1 MASMVAAAPIA
12 SKDSPAA
19 KMQQLF
25 EPSDQLPDIDLR
37 PDSAACLPRVKSAPP
52 ARSLSQSSQPSG
64 TSKLLLPL
72 TPQQAI
78 DKFRRSMTA
87 FELEEILQFP
97 QVYFVGP
104 LAKKIAAREDAGP
117 NSGFD
122 DDKGR
127 YKLVKND
134 HIGYRYE
141 VLKGLG
147 RGSFGEVVRAY
158 DHKTQQHYALKIIRN
173 ERRFHKQGQIEIK
186 ILEHLRKEDRRN
198 THNVVHFKEWFVFR
212 NHICITFEL
221 LHSDLYSALKNDG
234 FRGFAMAQVQHF
246 AFNLLVCLRVLH
258 KSHLIHCDLKPEN
271 ILLCR
276 KDSTDIKVIDFGSAC
291 FDTQRVHTY
300 IQSRFYRSPEVIL
313 GANYGV
319 PIDMW
324 SLGCI
329 LVELATGQPLF
340 PGHDEKEQLLL
351 QMEVLGLPPPSMME
365 KSKRFSIFF
374 DSAGQPR
381 LLQDNK
387 GRRRLPDTRS
397 LAKVLGR
404 SEPTF
409 EDFVLRCLR
418 WDPDERMTPKDALRH
433 PFVGDLVAAAKMRRT
448 ASEGA
453 QAGGAGAGV
462 PEDELADA
470 MDSMSMT
477 VGSKHGDGPSAAAAS
492 ASHSSHAQPSGL
504 AAAVAAANVGMGV
517 GLGHGASY
525 GAPPP
530 YGSGYSVYGSGSS
543 TSIPSALAPLPP
555 RALPPMHPPAT
566 APSARLV
573 SVQAAPGSVT
583 SRDRA
588 DAPSASSGG
597 SVTIPAAL
605 MPRRPSLSSR
615 LTTDQQA
622 HAERIRQ
629 ATGPAPALA
638 RRPSLSREKSAS

>member
-1 MASMVAAAPIA
+1 MLAAPPA
-12 SKDSPAA
+12 PVGPKDSPTS
-19 KMQQLF
+19 KMQQMF
-25 EPSDQLPDIDLR
+25 ESSDAPLPDIAYR

-52 ARSLSQSSQPSG
+52 RSLSQSSQPVGAAKS
-64 TSKLLLPL
+64 LLPL

-78 DKFRRSMTA
+78 EKFRRSLSS
-87 FELEEILQFP
+87 FELEEILQYP

-117 NSGFD
+117 NAGFD

-147 RGSFGEVVRAY
+147 RGSFGEVVRAF

-186 ILEHLRKEDRRN
+186 ILEHLRKEDKRN
-198 THNVVHFKEWFVFR
+198 THNVVHLKEWFLFR

-221 LHSDLYSALKNDG
+221 LHADLYSALKNDG
-234 FRGFAMAQVQHF
+234 FRGFAMAQVQNF

-258 KSHLIHCDLKPEN
+258 KSHIIHCDLKPEN

-313 GANYGV
+313 GGNYGM

-351 QMEVLGLPPPSMME
+351 QMEVLGLPSASLLE

-381 LLQDNK
+381 VSQDNK
-387 GRRRLPDTRS
+387 GRRRLPETRP

-404 SEPTF
+404 SEPVF
-409 EDFVLRCLR
+409 EDFVMRCLR
-418 WDPDERMTPKDALRH
+418 WDPDERLTPKDALRH
-433 PFVGDLVAAAKMRRT
+433 PFVGELVAAAKMRRT
-448 ASEGA
+448 ASEGT
-453 QAGGAGAGV
+453 GAGAAVGSGAG
-462 PEDELADA
+462 EDDLADA
-470 MDSMSMT
+470 METMALTTKQSDVSA
-477 VGSKHGDGPSAAAAS
+477 GSA
-492 ASHSSHAQPSGL
+492 
-504 AAAVAAANVGMGV
+504 AAAVAAATASGGV
-517 GLGHGASY
+517 GYASHTV
-525 GAPPP
+525 G
-530 YGSGYSVYGSGSS
+530 GSTYA
-543 TSIPSALAPLPP
+543 TMAIPAALAPLPP
-555 RALPPMHPPAT
+555 RTLPSIHPPAT
-566 APSARLV
+566 APSARVVTVLPASGSQTARTEASV
-573 SVQAAPGSVT
+573 S
-583 SRDRA
+583 
-588 DAPSASSGG
+588 G

-605 MPRRPSLSSR
+605 MPRRPSFSR
-615 LTTDQQA
+615 LTNDQQA
-622 HAERIRQ
+622 HADRIR
-629 ATGPAPALA
+629 AAAGPTASGGSSIA
-638 RRPSLSREKSAS
+638 RRSSISSREKGSA